1 MMALFKAEL
10 HRLMTRWPRWIILG
24 LIFAAMLVS
33 QLLQADA
40 NGPGFK
46 AILEFTA
53 GPVFQLTPAILCLTE
68 AYFVFEDDKKSGI
81 FKSAIGLG
89 ISRRDIVIQKVLTAG
104 LLMLVD
110 FAALAVLMLLV
121 NLFVPMFA
129 FEPLNLYITSVRL
142 GCAWLQMM
150 FFLCVAALAVYTLKN
165 TSGGLIITFI
175 LMAGAISELLK
186 MLFRMDFLKGLNL
199 MRWMPTTMF
208 RQLEASLNLGV
219 FHPGIVLIL
228 AAVAAVIVWG
238 AVAVFK
244 KQELEF

>member
-1 MMALFKAEL
+1 
-10 HRLMTRWPRWIILG
+10 
-24 LIFAAMLVS
+24 
-33 QLLQADA
+33 
-40 NGPGFK
+40 
-46 AILEFTA
+46 
-53 GPVFQLTPAILCLTE
+53 
-68 AYFVFEDDKKSGI
+68 
-81 FKSAIGLG
+81 
-89 ISRRDIVIQKVLTAG
+89 
-104 LLMLVD
+104 MLVD